1 MEENDIELIRKLLP
15 NDEELRRLWAEHL
28 DLEKK
33 LEQYNKKHYL
43 SSEEE
48 MKRKEIQ
55 KLKLAGKDRI
65 EEILSKYRK
74 GA

>member
-1 MEENDIELIRKLLP
+1 MEESDIELIRKLLP
-15 NDEELRRLWAEHL
+15 NDEELRRLWTEHL

-48 MKRKEIQ
+48 MIIR
-55 KLKLAGKDRI
+55 
-65 EEILSKYRK
+65 
-74 GA
+74 